1 MEPELSTGPAAVDR
15 SQAPQ
20 ADKGSATLPILT
32 VWCYFIAAVVLTGGL
47 WQDPAGRQIS
57 GNPGDTNLYQWWLG
71 WWVHAIS
78 VAHNP
83 FFTDA
88 MNLPVGISLMSNTSM
103 PLPALLM
110 SWLTASAGPLVTY
123 NVLITLAPVLTASA
137 MMFCLLRFGISQ
149 PAAAVAGAVF
159 GFAPAIVQSMLGH
172 LSMSM
177 AFLLPVIVSLSLLA
191 WKTMKERRDG
201 LILGAV
207 GFAQLMIGE
216 EVLFQSAFAAMVAL
230 IVLAVSRPAAMRA
243 ALPVALRTYAWA
255 FGAFILLA
263 GYPLYAQLLGH
274 LRVHGSPFW
283 VDYYAADLTS
293 FTTPSELVWNGPAP
307 QSASLPGGPP
317 EHLIF
322 LGVPLF
328 LTCIAVIV
336 MRFSDLRTRV
346 SGVGFVVFAI
356 LSLGGS
362 LWVRGQHT
370 TLALPYHYL
379 EHVPLIEGALPSRL
393 GVLTAMFAAV
403 LMALALDFLGAHA
416 HSRVRVIAAT
426 GIVLAVIATL
436 LPKQLPVERVPQIPR
451 YFSTEARKLPE
462 GTNALV
468 VPIPTPLRTEPLRWQ
483 AAAQYRYSTP
493 DGYFI
498 APAPDGRAAIGVQPG
513 PTEQLFVKLEDNG
526 LMPAMTPELTES
538 VTAQLDAWGITTV
551 LLGPSQH
558 REEQLQ
564 LLTQLLGGPSRTVD
578 DVSIWT
584 RA

>member
-1 MEPELSTGPAAVDR
+1 
-15 SQAPQ
+15 
-20 ADKGSATLPILT
+20 
-32 VWCYFIAAVVLTGGL
+32 
-47 WQDPAGRQIS
+47 
-57 GNPGDTNLYQWWLG
+57 
-71 WWVHAIS
+71 
-78 VAHNP
+78 
-83 FFTDA
+83 
-88 MNLPVGISLMSNTSM
+88 
-103 PLPALLM
+103 
-110 SWLTASAGPLVTY
+110 
-123 NVLITLAPVLTASA
+123 
-137 MMFCLLRFGISQ
+137 
-149 PAAAVAGAVF
+149 
-159 GFAPAIVQSMLGH
+159 
-172 LSMSM
+172 
-177 AFLLPVIVSLSLLA
+177 
-191 WKTMKERRDG
+191 
-201 LILGAV
+201 
-207 GFAQLMIGE
+207 
-216 EVLFQSAFAAMVAL
+216 
-230 IVLAVSRPAAMRA
+230 
-243 ALPVALRTYAWA
+243 
-255 FGAFILLA
+255 
-263 GYPLYAQLLGH
+263 
-274 LRVHGSPFW
+274 
-283 VDYYAADLTS
+283 
-293 FTTPSELVWNGPAP
+293 
-307 QSASLPGGPP
+307 
-317 EHLIF
+317 
-322 LGVPLF
+322 
-328 LTCIAVIV
+328 
-336 MRFSDLRTRV
+336 
-346 SGVGFVVFAI
+346 VGFVVFAI